1 MLESQSIEDTSKR
14 CCDFFDI
21 SVAELFVPRLLQRYG
36 FRSIESQREMMGLA
50 YFMLDQSKE
59 DAEYCTENTFNTFV
73 DINASWCGL
82 WWIEMLKTSGQD
94 KEGVGV
100 CFHFSYEESLHSAV
114 MLAPIMLRK
123 CRFHFILS
131 GDLYKKWDQSNGAM
145 DPKVP
150 KEFVSVHKEDL
161 IHTIQHTQRGSMLSK
176 TIGKQAKRFT
186 KIREK
191 EGLIEKDVV

>member
-1 MLESQSIEDTSKR
+1 MSVWFTVIIDQEKES
-14 CCDFFDI
+14 
-21 SVAELFVPRLLQRYG
+21 
-36 FRSIESQREMMGLA
+36 RSRNRSTHQVKMIGQA
-50 YFMLDQSKE
+50 
-59 DAEYCTENTFNTFV
+59 T

-176 TIGKQAKRFT
+176 TIGRY
-186 KIREK
+186 
-191 EGLIEKDVV
+191 KDLTSHCLFMRCLSDLSPISLFIMKDESAAQCTTTSNKTTASVSTGF